1 MLLDEFADV
10 GPDEAR
16 LAGAGAVEI
25 PIIEFFLRQRPVKFG
40 RWQIEKGREAIHF
53 LLRYGVAAVD
63 DVGSQVPVGGEADG
77 SKRGCEGS
85 RAVQVVGNA
94 GG

>member
-1 MLLDEFADV
+1 M

-25 PIIEFFLRQRPVKFG
+25 PLLQLFLGQRPVKFG
-40 RWQIEKGREAIHF
+40 RRQIEKGREAVYL
-53 LLRYGVAAVD
+53 LLRDGVAAVD
-63 DVGSQVPVGGEADG
+63 DVGSQAAVGGEADG